1 MGIADFVR
9 NNFSGYLSN
18 RYQITIPNL
27 FPNGIMKFE
36 AAILQLP
43 GSEIKNSPIGFWGRQ
58 VNIPM
63 TRSFQPLIMTVYDSN
78 QENGKFTR
86 IQMEQ
91 WMNKIDRSWGVGP
104 PQPIE
109 RSLDETTYVDDVIIE
124 YSQSAGRRL
133 VAPEYDSSGGF
144 DYKLVLR
151 RAWPSFIGP
160 LELSNES
167 SDWARYELQ
176 LTYDYYY

>member
-63 TRSFQPLIMTVYDSN
+63 TRSFQPLIMTVYDSSGD
-78 QENGKFTR
+78 GKFKRT
-86 IQMEQ
+86 QMEE
-91 WMNKIDRSWGVGP
+91 WMNRIDRTAFDKKP
-104 PQPIE
+104 D
-109 RSLDETTYVDDVIIE
+109 RSVDEYKYTDDVIIE
-124 YSQSAGRRL
+124 YLQDYPWLPGLGGSA
-133 VAPEYDSSGGF
+133 YNSSTF
-144 DYKLVLR
+144 EKKLTLKS
-151 RAWPSFIGP
+151 AWPSFIGP